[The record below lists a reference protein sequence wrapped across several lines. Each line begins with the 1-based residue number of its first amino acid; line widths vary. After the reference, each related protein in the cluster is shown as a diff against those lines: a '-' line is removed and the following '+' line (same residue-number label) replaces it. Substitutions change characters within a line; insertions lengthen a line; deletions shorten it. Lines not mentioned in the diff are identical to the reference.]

1 MKDLKFNEFLNRAD
15 DFIINV
21 AMGGE
26 PYRIKA
32 QAGNAILIS
41 EEQYQKYIVLGHCCN
56 RKEGGEHNEQ

>member
-32 QAGNAILIS
+32 QSGNAILIS
-41 EEQYQKYIVLGHCCN
+41 EEEYKKYVLCEKASTSSN
-56 RKEGGEHNEQ
+56 TKNS

>member
-32 QAGNAILIS
+32 QAGNAIIIS
-41 EEQYQKYIVLGHCCN
+41 EEEYERLQAS
-56 RKEGGEHNEQ
+56 KEDNGKRL

>member
-15 DFIINV
+15 DFVINV

-32 QAGNAILIS
+32 QAGNAVLIS
-41 EEQYQKYIVLGHCCN
+41 EDEYKRLMED
-56 RKEGGEHNEQ
+56 KEEIASAIER

>member
-41 EEQYQKYIVLGHCCN
+41 EKEFN
-56 RKEGGEHNEQ
+56 RLMDSADKVRFSVEEK

>member
-32 QAGNAILIS
+32 QAGNAIIIS
-41 EEQYQKYIVLGHCCN
+41 EEEYERLKIGKLESTVD
-56 RKEGGEHNEQ
+56 RSIDS

>member
-15 DFIINV
+15 DFVINI
-21 AMGGE
+21 AMDGE

-41 EEQYQKYIVLGHCCN
+41 EKEFN
-56 RKEGGEHNEQ
+56 RLIDSADKVRLSVEKK